1 MDTTLRSMVGASSVG
16 ESGLAL
22 ALAPALTPKG
32 LDTSPSFFHGFA
44 THPRALTQGLVSLA
58 DITASRYFQFTPTN
72 MRDPVLTA
80 HGDRLRAEVFSA
92 DNSVYARLDVLGS
105 GLDGGEIGHGTT
117 NVDIGHTMRRM
128 LSLINKNDLLHID
141 VGIAGLAAST
151 MTSTAVERP
160 VCMPDRWVRAF
171 GNASELHTNL
181 EPRFRLS
188 ASQARG
194 FIAALPPVSVSRRS
208 GWLIP
213 TPAGVQIRQ
222 RPTKDA
228 VWIEG
233 LNRLTAL
240 KRLLTLQS
248 GITVYGPADGSQG
261 SAAVE
266 ADLPGAKLVI
276 ALTESITRGYS
287 GEGSLLEALASHT
300 SLDDASLVNAA
311 LSFEPIINVHLLS
324 KATGVPPNRI
334 RDALAVLA
342 VSGRV
347 GWDFTEGAHFHRE
360 LPDDP
365 ARVTKDNPRLVR
377 AHRILEQ
384 PGAIQPVPG
393 ENAWLVDGGN
403 GIHRVAETVSGLT
416 CTCTWALRYNVNLG
430 NDRGPCA
437 HALAVTMAHN
447 GEELS

>member
-1 MDTTLRSMVGASSVG
+1 MDTLLRSIVGASSVG
-16 ESGLAL
+16 EGGLAL

-44 THPRALTQGLVSLA
+44 THPRALAQGLVSLA

-105 GLDGGEIGHGTT
+105 GLDGGDIGHGTT
-117 NVDIGHTMRRM
+117 NVDIGNELRRM

-141 VGIAGLAAST
+141 VGIAGLVAST
-151 MTSTAVERP
+151 MTSTAAERP
-160 VCMPDRWVRAF
+160 VRMPDRWVRAF

-194 FIAALPPVSVSRRS
+194 FIAALPPVSSRRS
-208 GWLIP
+208 GWLVP

-222 RPTKDA
+222 RPAKDA

-261 SAAVE
+261 SAAVA
-266 ADLPGAKLVI
+266 ADLPGAKLII
-276 ALTESITRGYS
+276 ALTESVTRGYS
-287 GEGSLLEALASHT
+287 GEGSLLEALASPT

-311 LSFEPIINVHLLS
+311 LTFEPAINVHLLS
-324 KATGVPPNRI
+324 KATGVPTTRV
-334 RDALAVLA
+334 RDALAILA
-342 VSGRV
+342 ASGRV
-347 GWDFTEGAHFHRE
+347 GWDFTEGTYFHRE

-403 GIHRVAETVSGLT
+403 GIHRVTETVSGLT
-416 CTCTWALRYNVNLG
+416 CTCTWALRYNTSLG

-437 HALAVTMAHN
+437 HALAVTMAHD